1 MASKS
6 SDKRIIIKLASTG
19 LKENGE
25 KTGYFKTTTKNKSN
39 TPGKIEIKKFDP
51 RAFNKE
57 TGKKGMYVTFKEEKV
72 K

>member
-1 MASKS
+1 MAK

-19 LKENGE
+19 LKEDGK
-25 KTGYFKTTTKNKSN
+25 KTGYFVTTTKNKTN
-39 TPGKIEIKKFDP
+39 TPGKIELKKFDP

-57 TGKKGMYVTFKEEKV
+57 TGKKGMHVIFKEEKI